1 MKTDKVFTALMLII
15 GFPLTYL
22 TVVVTLIKYVG
33 GVTPLKLTA
42 GITLA
47 LLIETVFI
55 VIVSRV
61 IKTH

>member
-1 MKTDKVFTALMLII
+1 MLII